1 MKKIFTPLL
10 FLIFSASTFAA
21 NSTAN
26 MKTSGSIQ
34 KTCSVSATPINFDTY
49 SAATNNTML
58 YNTGNITVRCNK
70 AAAAIM
76 LNSGQSGDVKAR
88 KMYNATNIL
97 HYQLYT
103 SNNYDVVWSDQSWYT
118 GSDYIYLP
126 HDSGLSTAKNYTV
139 YARMSG
145 QQYVK
150 PGIYTDSIT
159 VSVQY

>member
-1 MKKIFTPLL
+1 MKKILTPLL
-10 FLIFSASTFAA
+10 ALIFSASTFAA

-34 KTCSVSATPINFDTY
+34 KTCNVSATPINFDNY
-49 SAATNNTML
+49 APATNNGL
-58 YNTGNITVRCNK
+58 VYNTATITIRCNK
-70 AAAAIM
+70 ASAAIM

-103 SNNYDVVWSDQSWYT
+103 SNRYDVVWSDQSWYT

-126 HDSGLSTAKNYTV
+126 HDSGLSTEKNYTV